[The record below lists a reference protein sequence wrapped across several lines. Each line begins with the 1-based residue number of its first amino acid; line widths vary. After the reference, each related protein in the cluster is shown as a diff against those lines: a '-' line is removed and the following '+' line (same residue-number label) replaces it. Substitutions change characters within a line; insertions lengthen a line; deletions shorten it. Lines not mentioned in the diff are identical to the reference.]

1 MDDGLATPVLLLG
14 RRGGTGKGAAGVQRA
29 PGPGVRV
36 PARRVAYDVH
46 LGHFE
51 PVVLGELFGAFASV
65 SAYCAHRVHEA
76 VTS

>member
-1 MDDGLATPVLLLG
+1 MDDGLATRVLLLR

-29 PGPGVRV
+29 PGPGVRGT
-36 PARRVAYDVH
+36 ARRVAYDVH